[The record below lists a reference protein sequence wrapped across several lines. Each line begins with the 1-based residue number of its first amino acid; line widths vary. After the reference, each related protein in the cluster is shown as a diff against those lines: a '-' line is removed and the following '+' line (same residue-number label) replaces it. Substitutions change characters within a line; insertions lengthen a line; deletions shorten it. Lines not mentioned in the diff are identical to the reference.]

1 MPSTP
6 MPPDSPAPSVG
17 GVLLAHTTEAHQAH
31 TQRKAQKKQRKLDRI
46 LSFLS
51 WCEGCRSY
59 GNSV

>member
-6 MPPDSPAPSVG
+6 LPSDSPTSRVGGALPVHPPDAYQ
-17 GVLLAHTTEAHQAH
+17 TY
-31 TQRKAQKKQRKLDRI
+31 TQRKAQKKQRRLDRI
-46 LSFLS
+46 LAFIS

>member
-6 MPPDSPAPSVG
+6 MPPDSPTPRVG
-17 GVLLAHTTEAHQAH
+17 GALPARTPEAHQAH
-31 TQRKAQKKQRKLDRI
+31 TQRKAQKKQRKLNRI
-46 LSFLS
+46 LAFLS

>member
-6 MPPDSPAPSVG
+6 LLPDSPTPSVG
-17 GVLLAHTTEAHQAH
+17 GALPARTPDAHPAHA
-31 TQRKAQKKQRKLDRI
+31 QRKAQKKQRRLDRI
-46 LSFLS
+46 LAFIS